1 MAPLAE
7 MVANGQ
13 DEALLD
19 TGPSL
24 QDAFKAF
31 RNRKRQQQRQVPT
44 KELRAKAAAR
54 RAADPTG
61 DKERLRSKFIAK
73 CMENIG
79 IPYAERYHKPGDELY
94 GRKEYLD
101 CCALFRKALRQ
112 LRPDF
117 GFDVGPWNQAYL
129 FATLPRKL
137 DFADVKPGDLLFVEG
152 TYFKGRKKQQKGNI
166 VYAAWGHC
174 LHDATV

>member
-7 MVANGQ
+7 MNANGQ
-13 DEALLD
+13 QQEELLD
-19 TGPSL
+19 DGPSL
-24 QDAFKAF
+24 QDAFKQF
-31 RNRKRQQQRQVPT
+31 RMRKRQQKTNVPT

-54 RAADPTG
+54 RAKDPTG

-117 GFDVGPWNQAYL
+117 GFDVGPWNQVR
-129 FATLPRKL
+129 PRRPFPL
-137 DFADVKPGDLLFVEG
+137 RHRRVRNAGVLVRD
-152 TYFKGRKKQQKGNI
+152 
-166 VYAAWGHC
+166 AA
-174 LHDATV
+174 AEA